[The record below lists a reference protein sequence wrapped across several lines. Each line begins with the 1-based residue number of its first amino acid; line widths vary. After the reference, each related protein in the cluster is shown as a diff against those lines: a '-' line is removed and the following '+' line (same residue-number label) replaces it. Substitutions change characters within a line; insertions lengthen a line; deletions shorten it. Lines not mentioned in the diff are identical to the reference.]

1 MVIKGLDKKAAAFIK
16 KYRYVF
22 LVLLIGIVLMAIPG
36 KSTDTAEYVQ
46 TAETEPEAEL
56 TVAQELAQILS
67 QVDGAGDV
75 KVLLTVAAGE
85 ETLYQTDDDTSV
97 TSDSSTTQIS
107 TVTVTNAQKDE
118 YGLVRQ
124 TNPPVYKG
132 AIVVCQGAD
141 DPQIQLAIV
150 NAISNVTGLGAD
162 RISVLK
168 MK

>member
-1 MVIKGLDKKAAAFIK
+1 MVIKDLDKKAAEFFK
-16 KYRYVF
+16 KYRYVA
-22 LVLLIGIVLMAIPG
+22 LVLLIGLVLMVIPG
-36 KSTDTAEYVQ
+36 KSSDTAEQPQ
-46 TAETEPEAEL
+46 TIVESSQEL

-67 QVDGAGDV
+67 KVDGAGNV
-75 KVLLTVAAGE
+75 EVFLTVAAGE
-85 ETLYQTDDDTSV
+85 ETFYQTDEETS
-97 TSDSSTTQIS
+97 TSSDSGSTSTT

-132 AIVVCQGAD
+132 AIIVCQGAD
-141 DPQIQLAIV
+141 DPQIRLAIV
-150 NAISNVTGLGAD
+150 NAISNATGLGAD